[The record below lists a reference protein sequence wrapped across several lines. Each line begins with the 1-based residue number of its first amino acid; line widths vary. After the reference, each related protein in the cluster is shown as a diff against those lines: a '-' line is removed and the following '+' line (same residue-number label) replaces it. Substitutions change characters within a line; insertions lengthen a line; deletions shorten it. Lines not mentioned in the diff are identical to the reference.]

1 MSDLH
6 VPLTVRTVRLIT
18 LVLLL
23 ICKQTTARG
32 AVFLLSTHCLSPQL
46 IFLVLVETRSTP
58 EISITRLARDLNM
71 GKRAWRD

>member
-18 LVLLL
+18 LVLFF

-32 AVFLLSTHCLSPQL
+32 AVFLLFTHCLSSQL
-46 IFLVLVETRSTP
+46 IGLMLVETRPTP
-58 EISITRLARDLNM
+58 EISIAQLARDSNM
-71 GKRAWRD
+71 GKRAWRN